1 MWWCAVAWGFET
13 PARVVAARD
22 AIDWAA
28 AGDQAAAHLSEYIRV
43 DTTNPPGHERRG
55 VDWIAGILATEGIS
69 AEIVD
74 HGNDRAS
81 LVARLPGDGSGTPL
95 CLLSH
100 VDVVTAEPASWTHP
114 PLSGEIVDGYVW
126 GRGALDMKGMGIVE
140 LETVLWLKRNAV
152 PLARDVVL
160 LAVAD
165 EEVDGIG
172 MQALVA
178 QWDRIGC
185 SHLLNEGGL
194 GLDGALFDGQVLR
207 AGGTC
212 EVEVTDL
219 LRRDDTL
226 YIAGVTYSPDFDA
239 CTTTFELDG
248 PDETLALL
256 DGERAMSWLVTATGM
271 PGHGSVPDPDV
282 EAPARLLAAMGAVD
296 RRYRADPHID
306 PAMRELLRNAGRER
320 GGIVRMILGSRVL
333 TGLFVRPRLLREPTT
348 AAAITD
354 TVHLTGMAG
363 ANMPNVV
370 PGAVWALYD
379 CRLLP
384 GTTPAE
390 MVERMEWMVRKVPGI
405 TVELLDGFESNR
417 SSVDDPLYARI
428 AHYAVEDRP
437 GHVAGPLLSVGFTDS
452 LYARPLGVH
461 AYGYVPFVVGA
472 VEADSMHGNDER
484 VSVENLREGTR
495 RLYSI
500 VVDFAGR

>member
-1 MWWCAVAWGFET
+1 MWWCLAAWAAEPLET
-13 PARVVAARD
+13 PARVAAARD
-22 AIDWAA
+22 AVDWAV
-28 AGDQAAAHLSEYIRV
+28 AGEQAAAHLSEYIRV

-55 VDWIAGILATEGIS
+55 VDWIAGILASEGIPS
-69 AEIVD
+69 EIVD
-74 HGNDRAS
+74 HGDDRAS
-81 LVARLPGDGSGTPL
+81 LIARLPGNGSGSPL

-100 VDVVTAEPASWTHP
+100 VDVVTAEPASWTRP
-114 PLSGEIVDGYVW
+114 PLSGDVADGYVW

-172 MQALVA
+172 MKALVA

-185 SHLLNEGGL
+185 SHLINEGGL
-194 GLDGALFDGQVLR
+194 GLEGALFDGQVLH
-207 AGGTC
+207 AVSVAEKG
-212 EVEVTDL
+212 
-219 LRRDDTL
+219 
-226 YIAGVTYSPDFDA
+226 IA
-239 CTTTFELDG
+239 
-248 PDETLALL
+248 
-256 DGERAMSWLVTATGM
+256 WLKVTATGM
-271 PGHGSVPDPDV
+271 PGHGSVPDPRV
-282 EAPARLLAAMGAVD
+282 EAPARLLAAMEAVD
-296 RRYRADPHID
+296 RGYRARPHVD

-320 GGIVRMILGSRVL
+320 GGIVRTILGSRVL
-333 TGLFVRPRLLREPTT
+333 TGLFVRPRLMGDPTT
-348 AAAITD
+348 RAAITD

-384 GTTPAE
+384 GTTPAA
-390 MVERMEWMVRKVPGI
+390 MVERIERLVRDVPGI

-417 SSVDDPLYARI
+417 SPVDDPLYARI

-461 AYGYVPFVVGA
+461 AYGYVPFVVDA
-472 VEADSMHGNDER
+472 IQADTMHGNDER

>member
-1 MWWCAVAWGFET
+1 MWWCVAAWAGEPAMET
-13 PARVVAARD
+13 PVRVAAARE

-28 AGDQAAAHLSEYIRV
+28 AGEQAAAHLSEYIRV
-43 DTTNPPGHERRG
+43 DTTNPPGNERRG
-55 VDWIAGILATEGIS
+55 VDWIAGVLATEGIS

-81 LVARLPGDGSGTPL
+81 LIARLPGDGSGNPL

-100 VDVVTAEPASWTHP
+100 VDVVTAEAASWTRP
-114 PLSGEIVDGYVW
+114 PLSGDIVDGYVW

-178 QWDRIGC
+178 QWERIGC
-185 SHLLNEGGL
+185 SHLINEGGL
-194 GLDGALFDGQVLR
+194 GLDGALFDGQVLH
-207 AGGTC
+207 AVSVAEKG
-212 EVEVTDL
+212 
-219 LRRDDTL
+219 
-226 YIAGVTYSPDFDA
+226 IA
-239 CTTTFELDG
+239 
-248 PDETLALL
+248 
-256 DGERAMSWLVTATGM
+256 WLKVTATGM
-271 PGHGSVPDPDV
+271 PGHGSVPDPAV

-296 RRYRADPHID
+296 RRYHAKPQID

-320 GGIVRMILGSRVL
+320 GGIVRMILGSRML
-333 TGLFVRPRLLREPTT
+333 TGLFVRPRLLGEPTT

-384 GTTPAE
+384 GTTAAE

-417 SSVDDPLYARI
+417 SPVDDPLYARI

-461 AYGYVPFVVGA
+461 AYGYVPFVVDA
-472 VEADSMHGNDER
+472 IQADSMHGNDER